1 MPRTPVSITER
12 FDPFLFIKITNFFID
27 LRRNT
32 PCLRFTLSSSGPV
45 LRYAP
50 DKLGT
55 YELERQNGIAKMK
68 NGRVIYFLRAESKVF
83 YLGYAIGQR
92 NEEVL
97 RWWMVRFLKN
107 LER

>member
-1 MPRTPVSITER
+1 M
-12 FDPFLFIKITNFFID
+12 
-27 LRRNT
+27 RRNT

-68 NGRVIYFLRAESKVF
+68 NGRVIYFLRTQSKVF
-83 YLGYAIGQR
+83 YLGYAIVQR